1 MKIRAVLFD
10 AFGTLFDVHSV
21 ALLAEQLFPG
31 CGDRLSMLWR
41 DKQIEYTRLVS
52 MSGAQGAAGS
62 THGSPQGGPH
72 GGPHGSPHGSPHYR
86 PFWDIT
92 RAALRHTALRLNL
105 TLTAAAEERL
115 MNQYR
120 HLSAFAEN
128 HEVLSE
134 LKRRSVITGILS
146 NGDPEM
152 LKVAVKSAGFVDLL
166 QHVLSVHPV
175 RRFKTDPAAYA
186 VGTSALGLPARE
198 VLFVSSNA
206 WDAIGATWFG
216 YTTLWINRTGAPP
229 EQLGTEPTYTG
240 RSLRDVLNH
249 FAAPT

>member
-10 AFGTLFDVHSV
+10 AYGTLFDVHSV
-21 ALLAEQLFPG
+21 AMLAEQLFPG
-31 CGDRLSMLWR
+31 HGERLSLLWR

-52 MSGAQGAAGS
+52 MSGAHDSAGS
-62 THGSPQGGPH
+62 SQ
-72 GGPHGSPHGSPHYR
+72 YR

-92 RAALRHTALRLNL
+92 RAALRYTALRLGL
-105 TLTAAAEERL
+105 DLQPATEERL

-128 HEVLSE
+128 HEVLTQ
-134 LKRRSVITGILS
+134 LKQRGVSTGVLS

-152 LKVAVKSAGFVDLL
+152 LAVAVKSAGFADLL
-166 QHVLSVHPV
+166 QHVLSVHPT

-186 VGTSALGLPARE
+186 VGTAALKLPARE
-198 VLFVSSNA
+198 ILFVSSNA

-216 YTTLWINRTGAPP
+216 YTTLWINRSGAPP
-229 EQLGTEPTYTG
+229 EQLGTEPTHTG
-240 RSLRDVLNH
+240 RTLRDVLHH
-249 FAAPT
+249 FPSPP

>member
-10 AFGTLFDVHSV
+10 AYGTLFDVHSV

-31 CGDRLSMLWR
+31 FGERLSLLWR

-52 MSGAQGAAGS
+52 MSGARDDAGEIQGS
-62 THGSPQGGPH
+62 
-72 GGPHGSPHGSPHYR
+72 HGSPHYR
-86 PFWDIT
+86 PFWDLT
-92 RAALRHTALRLNL
+92 RAGLRYAALRLNL
-105 TLTAAAEERL
+105 DLQPATEERL

-128 HEVLSE
+128 HEVLTE
-134 LKRRSVITGILS
+134 LKQRGVTTGVLS

-152 LKVAVKSAGFVDLL
+152 LTVAVKSAGFADLL
-166 QHVLSVHPV
+166 QHVLSVHPA

-186 VGTSALGLPARE
+186 IGTAALKLPARE
-198 VLFVSSNA
+198 ILFVSSNA

-216 YTTLWINRTGAPP
+216 YTTLWINRSGAPP
-229 EQLGTEPTYTG
+229 EQLGTEPTHTG
-240 RSLRDVLNH
+240 RSLRDVLQH
-249 FAAPT
+249 FPSPT

>member
-1 MKIRAVLFD
+1 MKLRAVLFD
-10 AFGTLFDVHSV
+10 AYGTLFDVHSV

-31 CGDRLSMLWR
+31 FGERLSILWR

-52 MSGAQGAAGS
+52 MSGAHGQSAS
-62 THGSPQGGPH
+62 THGQA
-72 GGPHGSPHGSPHYR
+72 GSPHYR

-92 RAALRHTALRLNL
+92 RAALRYTALRLNL
-105 TLTAAAEERL
+105 DLQSAAEERL

-128 HEVLSE
+128 HEVLTE
-134 LKRRSVITGILS
+134 LKRRGVSTGILS

-152 LKVAVKSAGFVDLL
+152 LAVAVKSAGFAELL
-166 QHVLSVHPV
+166 QHVLSVHSV

-186 VGTSALGLPARE
+186 VGTTALKLPARE
-198 VLFVSSNA
+198 ILFVSSNA

-229 EQLGTEPTYTG
+229 EQLGTEPTHTG

-249 FAAPT
+249 FTSQT